1 MSQSKFKPLA
11 DRVIIEPT
19 EAEQKTK
26 SGILIP
32 DSAQEKPQTGK
43 VVRIGTGRVT
53 EDGKTVPMEVKEG
66 DIVIYAKYGG
76 TDLKEDGNELI
87 ILKESDI
94 LAIQEA

>member
-32 DSAQEKPQTGK
+32 DSAQEKPQIGK

>member
-43 VVRIGTGRVT
+43 VIRIGTGRVT